1 MYHIY
6 FGILGERSLRW
17 EFLEEN
23 YVQVTVLISLF
34 TLLSVLV
41 KLLFF
46 GSLPI
51 SSHLLN
57 NNLLSVCKH
66 YTEE

>member
-1 MYHIY
+1 MYLMY

-17 EFLEEN
+17 EFVEEN

-41 KLLFF
+41 KFFFAYLLE
-46 GSLPI
+46 I
-51 SSHLLN
+51 
-57 NNLLSVCKH
+57 NLLIHMKNFKESVP
-66 YTEE
+66 